1 MTPERAEYHRLMLL
15 VGFEEEYE
23 RELNEI
29 LETVDPITSP
39 ELELACCMSDLR
51 ETISVLYNYVIASS
65 IDEQKVFDMI
75 LTELRR
81 RYAEKMVT
89 TKEMVDILN
98 RIALHSVC
106 DSNNIWEQLRYPAYQ
121 YELVEDDL
129 LSEEVFNT
137 AFEAKFLRG
146 EDLDIDKMEKEY
158 RLQQARNKNVKRLQR
173 QKKLIITIMVT
184 TIILCILNYIVLPEQ
199 IVAAY
204 GFQNGERVILYGEK
218 SRIIINSLLR
228 ALGGSG
234 LWMLFTKY
242 SRKKMEEDPTLIS
255 HRLKHVLANIIGF
268 LFAVSGLLMNIICLL
283 LN

>member
-51 ETISVLYNYVIASS
+51 ETISVLYNYVITSGV
-65 IDEQKVFDMI
+65 DEQKVFDMVM
-75 LTELRR
+75 TELRR
-81 RYAEKMVT
+81 RYSEHTVT
-89 TKEMVDILN
+89 TKEMVDILD
-98 RIALHSVC
+98 RIALHSDS
-106 DSNNIWEQLRYPAYQ
+106 DSNSLWEQLRYPGYQ

-137 AFEAKFLRG
+137 VFEAKFLRG
-146 EDLDIDKMEKEY
+146 ENLDIDKMEKEY
-158 RLQQARNKNVKRLQR
+158 RLQQARNNNVKRQQM
-173 QKKLIITIMVT
+173 QKKLIITIMLT
-184 TIILCILNYIVLPEQ
+184 TISLCILNYIVLPEQ

-242 SRKKMEEDPTLIS
+242 SRKKLEEDPTLVS
-255 HRLKHVLANIIGF
+255 HRLKHVLANILGF
-268 LFAVSGLLMNIICLL
+268 LFAVSGLLMNIICLF

>member
-1 MTPERAEYHRLMLL
+1 MIIAIML
-15 VGFEEEYE
+15 
-23 RELNEI
+23 
-29 LETVDPITSP
+29 
-39 ELELACCMSDLR
+39 A
-51 ETISVLYNYVIASS
+51 
-65 IDEQKVFDMI
+65 
-75 LTELRR
+75 
-81 RYAEKMVT
+81 
-89 TKEMVDILN
+89 
-98 RIALHSVC
+98 
-106 DSNNIWEQLRYPAYQ
+106 
-121 YELVEDDL
+121 
-129 LSEEVFNT
+129 
-137 AFEAKFLRG
+137 
-146 EDLDIDKMEKEY
+146 
-158 RLQQARNKNVKRLQR
+158 
-173 QKKLIITIMVT
+173 

-242 SRKKMEEDPTLIS
+242 SRKKLEEDPTLVS